1 MKFARLIAV
10 GAASDADTASMPSVA
25 PRTALRPTPVLA
37 SFAPGSDRLASPY
50 DSLPEEYDE
59 MVLRRTVADAEAI
72 PAIMALLGD
81 IRGLRALDLGCGA
94 GHSTRVLAQAGATR
108 VMGVD
113 LSGRQIRAARAAEE
127 AELLGVIYVQENAE
141 RGDLYLGEFDVVTSS
156 LALSDIVNHEAA
168 IQTAARHLAPGGH
181 FVFVIIHPAAPYKTG
196 DGGVA
201 WPSEDYFQHVV
212 FTTPDVRSIRHY
224 VPTVHRPEQAYH
236 DAAEAAGLRLRRRL
250 ELPAPADHVARAHA
264 IARHPWLLALSF
276 YKPRPEE
283 G

>member
-1 MKFARLIAV
+1 MKFARLVAL
-10 GAASDADTASMPSVA
+10 GAAADADAVPMSSAA
-25 PRTALRPTPVLA
+25 PNAALRLTPVLA
-37 SFAPGSDRLASPY
+37 PFAPGGDLLVSPY

-72 PAIMALLGD
+72 PAIMALLGE
-81 IRGLRALDLGCGA
+81 IRGLRALDLGCGT
-94 GHSTRVLAQAGATR
+94 GQSTRVLAQAGAAR

-113 LSGRQIRAARAAEE
+113 LSRRQIQAAHVAEE
-127 AELLGVIYVQENAE
+127 ADPLGIVYVQANAE
-141 RGDLYLGEFDVVTSS
+141 RADLYLGEFDVVTSS
-156 LALSDIVNHEAA
+156 LALSDIANHKAA
-168 IQTAARHLAPGGH
+168 IQTAARHLTPGGR

-196 DGGVA
+196 DGDVG
-201 WPSEDYFQHVV
+201 WPSDDYFQHVV

-236 DAAEAAGLRLRRRL
+236 DAAEAAGLRLLRRR

-276 YKPRPEE
+276 SKPRS
-283 G
+283 GGR